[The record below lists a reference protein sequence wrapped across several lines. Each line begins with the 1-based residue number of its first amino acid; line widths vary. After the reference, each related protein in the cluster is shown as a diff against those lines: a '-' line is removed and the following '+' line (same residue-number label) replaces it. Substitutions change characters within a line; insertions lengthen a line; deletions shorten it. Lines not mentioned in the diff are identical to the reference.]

1 MDNVTSNNSMEE
13 HMSRVTEAIH
23 KINSDEILNE
33 TDIKEVLKSLMNGQI
48 FISEKNEMIEHKIE
62 EKIKNINA
70 RIEKLEDFIFM
81 KL

>member
-1 MDNVTSNNSMEE
+1 MEE

-48 FISEKNEMIEHKIE
+48 FIS
-62 EKIKNINA
+62 
-70 RIEKLEDFIFM
+70 
-81 KL
+81 